1 MVGVGGFFFLFF
13 FLLFYY
19 YIVCVYLN
27 PTKLLLLCVNVL
39 FLKEVNNIFIILIDS

>member
-1 MVGVGGFFFLFF
+1 MVGVGGVCLFCFFNYFIIIL
-13 FLLFYY
+13 
-19 YIVCVYLN
+19 YLN